1 MKYAAIAVVLL
12 AAGAGL
18 AEDAPEGPKIR
29 RHLNLPYHKVDGVDP
44 NLLSLDIYAPEDARD
59 LPVMVM
65 IHGGGWAFGDKANR
79 GLIDR
84 KIPFFASRGWV
95 LVSVN
100 YRLSPKVQHPVHV
113 EDVARALAWLGENV
127 GKYGGDAKQI
137 YLMGH
142 SAGAHLAALVAI
154 DGKYLQA
161 HGRKLSMLKGVV
173 LLDGAGY
180 DIPTH
185 LQSTAGPMLKR
196 MYVRAFTD
204 DAAKQRQASP
214 ISHVAPGKD
223 IPPFLIIH
231 VADREASRKQSE
243 ALAKALVTAKVPAR
257 TFAAEGEN
265 HGSVNRDFGRKGH
278 KLTAETWSF
287 LRKLRQDRE
296 QGDDE

>member
-1 MKYAAIAVVLL
+1 MKTATVAVVLL
-12 AAGAGL
+12 AAGVCL
-18 AEDAPEGPKIR
+18 AEDTPEPPEVR
-29 RHLNLPYHKVDGVDP
+29 RHLNLPYHKVEGVDP
-44 NLLSLDIYAPEDARD
+44 NLLSLDIYAPKDARN

-65 IHGGGWAFGDKANR
+65 IHGGGWAFGDKANK
-79 GLIDR
+79 GLMDR
-84 KIPFFASRGWV
+84 KVPWFASRGWV
-95 LVSVN
+95 LASVN

-113 EDVARALAWLGENV
+113 QDVAKALAWLGENI
-127 GKYGGDAKQI
+127 GRYGGDPEQI

-154 DGKYLQA
+154 DETYLQA

-185 LQSTAGPMLKR
+185 LQSTAGPMLRR

-204 DAAKQRQASP
+204 DEAKQRQASP
-214 ISHVAPGKD
+214 ISHVQAGKD

-231 VADREASRKQSE
+231 VANREASRKQSE
-243 ALAKALVTAKVPAR
+243 ALAKALVEAKVPGR

-265 HGSVNRDFGRKGH
+265 HRSVNRDFGKKDHKVTAKTWKFLQQLARQRKDPAG
-278 KLTAETWSF
+278 K
-287 LRKLRQDRE
+287 
-296 QGDDE
+296 